1 MKDWIK
7 KYIEDQKKL
16 MDTLSL
22 DEINSILNIFIESHR
37 SDRQI
42 FVFGNGGSATNASHF
57 TTDLGK
63 CSSDALSKRF
73 RCFSLNENISWITAV
88 GNDDS
93 YADIFVRQL
102 ENYANPG
109 DMVMA
114 FSVSGNSPNLVK
126 AFQWANEHDLYT
138 LALTGGKGG
147 HLAEIAKKVLIVQ
160 SEHYGHAE
168 DMQMMIAHMI
178 CYAFIEIPKIEQN
191 QPLKI

>member
-1 MKDWIK
+1 MSLKAWIK
-7 KYIEDQKKL
+7 NYIEVQKKL
-16 MDTLSL
+16 LDTLSVE
-22 DEINSILNIFIESHR
+22 EIQSIIDVFTELHR
-37 SDRQI
+37 SGRQI
-42 FVFGNGGSATNASHF
+42 FIFGNGGSATNASHF

-73 RCFSLNENISWITAV
+73 RCFSLNENVSWITAL

-109 DMVMA
+109 DLVMA
-114 FSVSGNSPNLVK
+114 FSVSGNSPNLVRAFEWAK
-126 AFQWANEHDLYT
+126 AHDLYT
-138 LALTGGKGG
+138 LAFIGGKGG
-147 HLAEIAKKVLIVQ
+147 KLAEIAEKTLIIQ

-178 CYAFIEIPKIEQN
+178 CYAFIENPEIEQ
-191 QPLKI
+191 LKA

>member
-1 MKDWIK
+1 MKKWIK
-7 KYIEDQKKL
+7 NYIEVQKKL
-16 MDTLSL
+16 LDTLSI
-22 DEINSILNIFIESHR
+22 DEIHSILDLFIEAHR
-37 SDRQI
+37 LDRQI
-42 FVFGNGGSATNASHF
+42 FIFGNGGSATNASHF

-63 CSSDALSKRF
+63 CSSDSLSRRF
-73 RCFSLNENISWITAV
+73 RCYSLNENVSWITAV

-93 YADIFVRQL
+93 FSDIFVRQL
-102 ENYANPG
+102 ANYAKPG

-114 FSVSGNSPNLVK
+114 FSVSGSSPNLVK
-126 AFQWANEHDLYT
+126 AFEWANAHDLYT

-147 HLAEIAKKVLIVQ
+147 RLAEIAKKVLIIQ

-191 QPLKI
+191 